1 MRKFISFILALT
13 VVLSLFA
20 FPASAEETITD
31 LQKVYTNLSTY
42 LYTPYYQN
50 SEYYDEYQK
59 VMDEAGELLESDD
72 ITQAEISKYY
82 TEIRQAY
89 AKLMQDT
96 YDYSSLEELLKA
108 YDALDGSIFT
118 EETWKKVLSI
128 RDSAKKE
135 LDSPSLFSRT
145 ENMTEKQYAAYINN
159 HIKTFTTDFNA
170 AFNRLIF
177 LPTPEEMT
185 SEYLS
190 GFIKLVR
197 FCARE
202 ELLSQATGWEEFLD
216 ALDEADKAVAAAK
229 PKEGQLNKAYDTLLE
244 TYFNVC
250 NAAYDFSASQE
261 TLTKYHILTS
271 KSFSTKS
278 WERYSVTA
286 TALEKRL
293 KKPHFFFIPSN
304 ADKAT
309 CEKYASNYLSALPS
323 AVNSAQEALI
333 PVESFDKLRSLCD
346 KYRDKTTMDGLDIKL
361 RLLKNRVAE
370 GEQVLSNEEATHK
383 DVTDAIANIES
394 AYNDLVVSEGHLLEE
409 QGKVVKQDSKTSQFT
424 IIFFVST
431 VLLSV
436 LIAVFLSKQFYGK
449 ANWSK

>member
-202 ELLSQATGWEEFLD
+202 EPPAGKSFLTRSMKRTKLLRLPSQKKDSLIRLTIRFWRRILTY
-216 ALDEADKAVAAAK
+216 V
-229 PKEGQLNKAYDTLLE
+229 TLL
-244 TYFNVC
+244 TIF
-250 NAAYDFSASQE
+250 
-261 TLTKYHILTS
+261 LLL
-271 KSFSTKS
+271 
-278 WERYSVTA
+278 R
-286 TALEKRL
+286 
-293 KKPHFFFIPSN
+293 KPLQSITF
-304 ADKAT
+304 
-309 CEKYASNYLSALPS
+309 
-323 AVNSAQEALI
+323 
-333 PVESFDKLRSLCD
+333 
-346 KYRDKTTMDGLDIKL
+346 
-361 RLLKNRVAE
+361 
-370 GEQVLSNEEATHK
+370 
-383 DVTDAIANIES
+383 
-394 AYNDLVVSEGHLLEE
+394 
-409 QGKVVKQDSKTSQFT
+409 
-424 IIFFVST
+424 
-431 VLLSV
+431 
-436 LIAVFLSKQFYGK
+436 
-449 ANWSK
+449 